1 MVKLYI
7 RDNSTGTVH
16 EYGDNPHDALILQP
30 DGSLHYL
37 NMQNLEGTGKAG
49 GYTFCLADGNI
60 PDASFYPDDAY
71 IDIGGCQPDGEQRKR
86 EAHYETLKRVLLKKE
101 KEGDSWERDEYRKY
115 QLRWMAEHGHSLQD
129 LIRELEELRVEDEH
143 GVDMPL
149 NLLFEQWEMDRGFGG
164 ELWACFQE
172 FVSSELYE

>member
-7 RDNSTGTVH
+7 KDTETGHVR
-16 EYGDNPHDALILQP
+16 EYGSDPHDALVLQP

-37 NMQNLEGTGKAG
+37 NMQNLEGTRFG
-49 GYTFCLADGNI
+49 GFRFCLQDGNI
-60 PDASFYPDDAY
+60 PNTSVYPDDAY
-71 IDIGGCQPDGEQRKR
+71 IDIGGFHTPEDQRKR
-86 EAHYETLKRVLLKKE
+86 EAHYEVLKRALLKKE

-129 LIRELEELRVEDEH
+129 LIRELEELRAEDES
-143 GVDMPL
+143 VDMPL

-172 FVSSELYE
+172 FVSSELYK